1 LVDAC
6 RCVGVLYKRVK
17 WPNAPT
23 PMDGFRSMLS
33 APDIWRA
40 AQLMVKGHGE
50 DLVFS
55 ELMKDEAAS
64 MAAATDGSPSP
75 RRQR

>member
-1 LVDAC
+1 
-6 RCVGVLYKRVK
+6 
-17 WPNAPT
+17 
-23 PMDGFRSMLS
+23 MLS
-33 APDIWRA
+33 APHIWRA
-40 AQLMVKGHGE
+40 AQHMMKGHGE
-50 DLVFS
+50 GLVLS